1 MHRADISENELHAF
15 VDRQLENERRR
26 DVIAYLAANPA
37 AAKRVA
43 AFARQRAALAALA
56 QYMAHTGV
64 GAPATELEQA
74 LCRMIRRH
82 ARLGGHRGRRR
93 KPTGGRRLPHQPAA
107 FGAEDLWADAA

>member
-1 MHRADISENELHAF
+1 MHCAHISEHELHAF
-15 VDRQLENERRR
+15 VDRQLANERRR
-26 DVIAYLAANPA
+26 DVIAYLAAHPA
-37 AAKRVA
+37 AANRVT
-43 AFARQRAALAALA
+43 AFVHERAALAALA
-56 QYMAHTGV
+56 QYMAPTGER
-64 GAPATELEQA
+64 APAELEQA